1 MFLLISWIIIVIST
15 IVFFAQ
21 LLHWRYQN
29 IREVKKIEEER
40 NKRDEI
46 RF

>member
-1 MFLLISWIIIVIST
+1 MFLCISWIIIVISS
-15 IVFFAQ
+15 IVFLVQ
-21 LLHWRYQN
+21 LLSWRYQN

>member
-1 MFLLISWIIIVIST
+1 MFLLISWIIIAIST

-21 LLHWRYQN
+21 LLYWRYEN
-29 IREVKKIEEER
+29 IRETKKFEEER